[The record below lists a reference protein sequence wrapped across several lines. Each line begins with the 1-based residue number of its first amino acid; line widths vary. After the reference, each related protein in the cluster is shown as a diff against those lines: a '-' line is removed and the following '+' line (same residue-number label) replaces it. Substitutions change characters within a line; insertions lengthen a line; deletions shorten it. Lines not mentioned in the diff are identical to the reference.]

1 MLVQIVVLLPAVM
14 IERSMYVRM
23 GLSAFDE
30 VAPLI
35 GWCLVWMHVR
45 E

>member
-1 MLVQIVVLLPAVM
+1 MLVQIVAWLHLVM
-14 IERSMYVRM
+14 IERSMYVRL

-35 GWCLVWMHVR
+35 GWGLGWMHVR

>member
-1 MLVQIVVLLPAVM
+1 MLVQIVALLHSVM

-30 VAPLI
+30 LAPLI
-35 GWCLVWMHVR
+35 GWCLVWMNVR